1 MLNLQIWTPKETC
14 TYSAIHTM
22 EYPRRSQIVPTEV
35 HGHVNQ
41 QSRVKDKNLGAIL
54 ENVVPLFVLLA
65 QFHTLQYLV
74 QLFPELL
81 RPHLYK
87 KVSLHKL

>member
-1 MLNLQIWTPKETC
+1 M
-14 TYSAIHTM
+14 
-22 EYPRRSQIVPTEV
+22 PTEV

-65 QFHTLQYLV
+65 QFHTLQHLV

-87 KVSLHKL
+87 KCLFINFNLLQILLEKPVPFITK